1 MYHCRHL
8 VVDKSCGPGLGRGQ
22 PALEPGGLHGGAD
35 EGVQQLSAQH
45 EEEEEQSNISELQE
59 N

>member
-22 PALEPGGLHGGAD
+22 PALEPGELHRGAD
-35 EGVQQLSAQH
+35 EGVQQLTAQH
-45 EEEEEQSNISELQE
+45 GEEEEQSNISELQE